1 MASLRTG
8 FHTPTL
14 VLAALLCC
22 CHAYGEGQGS
32 SAEGANPVRYEQ
44 IRRMINENRHLSAHM
59 VRAVDARTIKEVRP
73 HISDDDILVLAQ
85 MLGDRDYGVASAA
98 SALLATRGAKA
109 VPVLL
114 EAERSPNTMVSMH
127 AEDALRRIDECS
139 DDELRRQI
147 DPVFCPAD
155 RPNRRR

>member
-1 MASLRTG
+1 MRCRAR
-8 FHTPTL
+8 TL
-14 VLAALLCC
+14 VFGALLCC

-32 SAEGANPVRYEQ
+32 PVEGANPVRYAQ

-59 VRAVDARTIKEVRP
+59 VRAVDARTIKQVRP
-73 HISDDDILVLAQ
+73 HISDNDIPVLAQ
-85 MLGDRDYGVASAA
+85 MMGDKDYGVASAA

-114 EAERSPNTMVSMH
+114 EAKRSRNAALSMQ

-139 DDELRRQI
+139 DAELRRQL
-147 DPVFCPAD
+147 DPVFCPAGGS
-155 RPNRRR
+155 NQRR